1 MATRW
6 HSQVGKS
13 IVKSNKA
20 QFDRMNLLFHCSR
33 VEIIRLSDK
42 SFKETIKD
50 VELSS
55 YRSTTKEGYVS
66 LDPSKPL
73 PHEFEEGKLSRY
85 NENMRQK
92 YSTNNELNQKQRQS
106 AADTGAEEDDFT
118 SSMAVDH
125 EENFVSQ
132 YANDSVLLNKTEFRE
147 ILMNALAGNG
157 SSHKQKFNNR
167 RSRWAAAELNTAPP
181 PPPLPPQPPQM
192 NADETDGAADAVV
205 ERPSHSDRRKIVPK
219 SIITSEASLQA
230 GVLTQQGGAGGHD
243 DGYGVEATSKNHTS
257 TSDDEI
263 TYPNETI
270 IKAMHLSTDIERKTT
285 KPISLDAPEV
295 DKLLNEGNNLWNKYF
310 FVHLALFSNASVGI
324 LILVCFSSLARGEL
338 HR

>member
-1 MATRW
+1 MR
-6 HSQVGKS
+6 
-13 IVKSNKA
+13 
-20 QFDRMNLLFHCSR
+20 FCCSVRR

-92 YSTNNELNQKQRQS
+92 YATNNELSEKQRL
-106 AADTGAEEDDFT
+106 AAAAAGADGEEDDLAT
-118 SSMAVDH
+118 TAAVDH
-125 EENFVSQ
+125 EENIVSQ

-157 SSHKQKFNNR
+157 SSHRQKFNNR
-167 RSRWAAAELNTAPP
+167 RSRWAGAELNKA
-181 PPPLPPQPPQM
+181 PPLPPQSPQI
-192 NADETDGAADAVV
+192 NADENDGAADAVV
-205 ERPSHSDRRKIVPK
+205 ERPLHDDLRKIVPK
-219 SIITSEASLQA
+219 SIITSEASLAA
-230 GVLTQQGGAGGHD
+230 G
-243 DGYGVEATSKNHTS
+243 EATKKYDIVDQKLIENQTTS
-257 TSDDEI
+257 SDDEI
-263 TYPNETI
+263 IYPNETI
-270 IKAMHLSTDIERKTT
+270 IKATHLSTDIERKTS

-295 DKLLNEGNNLWNKYF
+295 DKLLNEGNNLLSKHFFFARLVLDFNVSVDFACLVFQCGPKRITSLNIHWSMDFCVYHRQHVNVLKYQF
-310 FVHLALFSNASVGI
+310 KS
-324 LILVCFSSLARGEL
+324 
-338 HR
+338 